1 MNHWAG
7 QTVDFKLSRVHD
19 TRNPKRPSRRNIKMT
34 NLEKLQ
40 QAGLTDE
47 DYKFNKNEKDA
58 IESLTPAE
66 VNALIRGKE
75 KLGEAFIKKHVP
87 HGMMF

>member
-1 MNHWAG
+1 
-7 QTVDFKLSRVHD
+7 
-19 TRNPKRPSRRNIKMT
+19 MT
-34 NLEKLQ
+34 NLEKFQKAELI
-40 QAGLTDE
+40 AE
-47 DYKFNKNEKDA
+47 DYKFNKSEKAA

-75 KLGEAFIKKHVP
+75 KLGEDFIKKHVP

>member
-1 MNHWAG
+1 
-7 QTVDFKLSRVHD
+7 
-19 TRNPKRPSRRNIKMT
+19 MT

-40 QAGLTDE
+40 QAGLVDE
-47 DYKFNKNEKDA
+47 DYEFNKKEKGA

-66 VNALIRGKE
+66 VNSLIRGKE